1 MITSNNHWPK
11 TDIRYWEGKV
21 AFQTPASRTYS
32 VQIQHSNR
40 RAWINLHT
48 ANKEQA
54 AILARNLYLDI
65 RANGW
70 DAALAHRKG
79 APAEKKVNVTIGEY
93 LNAVK
98 AKSLIHAKTIESYAA
113 ALRKIASDIHNVT
126 NKKRSTWRARVDSL
140 KLATLSPEAI
150 EAWRAAFIKRGSTN
164 PLAEKSARVSA
175 NSFIGRARSLFGA
188 ETIARVRDLIE
199 IPNPLPFAGV
209 KVERVHVPRYRS
221 GFNVETLLESAREE
235 LATAK
240 PEQFKIFLLG
250 AMAGLRRNE
259 IDKLPWTAFRWD
271 EGVIHIA
278 ATEYFRPKSRES
290 ENDIPVDP
298 ELMEIFLGYHARRK
312 DEFIIESDRAPDN
325 GKPFEHYRC
334 QRDFVELIGWLRA
347 HGVISRTP
355 LHTLRKEFGSQINAR
370 FGLVAAQ
377 RMLRH
382 AQVAVTAA
390 HYVEI
395 KQRPVLG
402 FGHLLKGER
411 TIIPIG
417 EEKASWNPASI
428 ESPLRLHKSSR

>member
-1 MITSNNHWPK
+1 MITNNHHWPK

-21 AFQTPASRTYS
+21 AFQTASSRTYS

-79 APAEKKVNVTIGEY
+79 APAGKKVNVTIGEY
-93 LNAVK
+93 LDAVK
-98 AKSLIHAKTIESYAA
+98 AKSLIHAKTIESYASS
-113 ALRKIASDIHNVT
+113 LRKIAADTASITHGRPRSGWR
-126 NKKRSTWRARVDSL
+126 KRVDAVKLDTLTSQAIENWRAD
-140 KLATLSPEAI
+140 
-150 EAWRAAFIKRGSTN
+150 FIKRGSTN
-164 PLAEKSARVSA
+164 PLKEKSARVSA
-175 NSFIGRARSLFGA
+175 NSTIGRARSLFGA
-188 ETIARVRDLIE
+188 EVISRVRDVVE
-199 IPNPLPFAGV
+199 IPNPVPFAGV
-209 KVERVHVPRYRS
+209 KVQRVHVPHYRS

-235 LATAK
+235 LATAR

-298 ELMEIFLGYHARRK
+298 ELMEIFRGYHARATS
-312 DEFIIESDRAPDN
+312 EFVIESDSAPDN

-334 QRDFVELIGWLRA
+334 QRDFVELIGWLRR
-347 HGVISRTP
+347 HGVVSRTP

-402 FGHLLKGER
+402 FGHLLTKGER
-411 TIIPIG
+411 TIIPID
-417 EEKASWNPASI
+417 ARTA
-428 ESPLRLHKSSR
+428 

>member
-1 MITSNNHWPK
+1 MITNNHWPK

-32 VQIQHSNR
+32 VQIQHAKR

-70 DAALAHRKG
+70 DVALAHRKG
-79 APAEKKVNVTIGEY
+79 APVDKKVNVTIAEY
-93 LNAVK
+93 LDAVK

-113 ALRKIASDIHNVT
+113 ALRKIASDIHNVSE
-126 NKKRSTWRARVDSL
+126 KKRSTWRARVDSL

-150 EAWRAAFIKRGSTN
+150 EAWRAQFIKRGSTN
-164 PLAEKSARVSA
+164 PLKEKSARISA
-175 NSFIGRARSLFGA
+175 NSFTGRARSLFGA
-188 ETIARVRDLIE
+188 EVISRIRDILE
-199 IPNPLPFAGV
+199 LPNPLPFAGV
-209 KVERVHVPRYRS
+209 KVQRVHVTRYRS

-259 IDKLPWTAFRWD
+259 IDTLPWSAFRWD

-298 ELMEIFLGYHARRK
+298 ELMEIFRGYHARGRGA
-312 DEFIIESDRAPDN
+312 FVIESESEPDN
-325 GKPFEHYRC
+325 GNPFEHYRC

-347 HGVISRTP
+347 HGVVSRTP

-382 AQVAVTAA
+382 AHVAVTAA

-402 FGHLLKGER
+402 FGHLLKKNNH
-411 TIIPIG
+411 TIIP
-417 EEKASWNPASI
+417 
-428 ESPLRLHKSSR
+428 

>member
-1 MITSNNHWPK
+1 MMNNNRWPK
-11 TDIRYWEGKV
+11 TDIRYWESKV
-21 AFQTPASRTYS
+21 AFQTPQARTYS
-32 VQIQHSNR
+32 VQIQHAKR

-54 AILARNLYLDI
+54 AILARKFYEDL

-70 DAALAHRKG
+70 DAALAHRKC

-93 LNAVK
+93 MDAVYS
-98 AKSLIHAKTIESYAA
+98 KSLIHPKTLESYAA
-113 ALRKIASDIHNVT
+113 ALRKIASDIHNAT
-126 NKKRSTWRARVDSL
+126 DKKRSTWRVTVDAL

-150 EAWRAAFIKRGSTN
+150 EAWRAQFIKRGSTN
-164 PLAEKSARVSA
+164 PLKEKSARISA

-188 ETIARVRDLIE
+188 EVISRIRDLVD
-199 IPNPLPFAGV
+199 IPNPVPFAGV

-221 GFNVETLLESAREE
+221 GFNVESLLESAREE
-235 LATAK
+235 LTSTK

-259 IDKLPWTAFRWD
+259 IDKLPWSAFRWD

-290 ENDIPVDP
+290 ENDIPIDA
-298 ELMEIFLGYHARRK
+298 ELMEIFRGYHARARSG
-312 DEFIIESDRAPDN
+312 FVIESESEPDN
-325 GKPFEHYRC
+325 GKPYEHYRC
-334 QRDFVELIGWLRA
+334 QRDFVELIGWLRV
-347 HGVISRTP
+347 HGVTSRTP
-355 LHTLRKEFGSQINAR
+355 LHSLRKEFGSQINAR
-370 FGLVAAQ
+370 FGLVATQ

-402 FGHLLKGER
+402 FGHLLKGPER
-411 TIIPIG
+411 TIIPMD
-417 EEKASWNPASI
+417 E
-428 ESPLRLHKSSR
+428 SSRKNASLKS

>member
-1 MITSNNHWPK
+1 MITNNNHWPK
-11 TDIRYWEGKV
+11 TDIRYWESKV

-32 VQIQHSNR
+32 AQIQHAQR

-70 DAALAHRKG
+70 DAALARRKG
-79 APAEKKVNVTIGEY
+79 APVDKKVNVTIGEY
-93 LNAVK
+93 LDAVK

-113 ALRKIASDIHNVT
+113 ALRKITSDIHNVT
-126 NKKRSTWRARVDSL
+126 DKKRSTWRARVDSL

-164 PLAEKSARVSA
+164 PLAEKSARISA

-188 ETIARVRDLIE
+188 EVISRVRDIIE
-199 IPNPLPFAGV
+199 LPNPVPFAGV
-209 KVERVHVPRYRS
+209 KVQRVHVTHYRS

-235 LATAK
+235 LTTAK

-298 ELMEIFLGYHARRK
+298 ELMEIFRGYHARATG
-312 DEFIIESDRAPDN
+312 EFVIESDNAPDN

-347 HGVISRTP
+347 HGVVSRTP

-395 KQRPVLG
+395 KARPVLG
-402 FGHLLKGER
+402 FGHLLTNGER
-411 TIIPIG
+411 TIVPID
-417 EEKASWNPASI
+417 EAARSAP
-428 ESPLRLHKSSR
+428 